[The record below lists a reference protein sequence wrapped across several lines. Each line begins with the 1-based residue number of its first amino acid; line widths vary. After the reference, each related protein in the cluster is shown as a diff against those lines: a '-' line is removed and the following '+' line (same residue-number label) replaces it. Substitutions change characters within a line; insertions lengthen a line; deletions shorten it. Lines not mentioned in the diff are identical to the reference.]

1 MIDGINYVRIDSK
14 DNVIVSLEDLKKGQ
28 RICMQDSSIEVKEEI
43 PMYHKMA
50 VCDIPAHSPV
60 FKYGEKIGVATKDIF
75 VGEHVHVHNLK
86 SGDENVF

>member
-1 MIDGINYVRIDSK
+1 MIDETNYVRIDSK

-28 RICMQDSSIEVKEEI
+28 RICMQGSSIEVKEEI

-50 VCDIPAHSPV
+50 ICDIHSHSPV
-60 FKYGEKIGVATKDIF
+60 FKYGEKIGVTVKDIF
-75 VGEHVHVHNLK
+75 AGEHVHVHNLK